1 MNRGLEHVGLSVSN
15 LERSIAFYRDVLG
28 FRVERILEPAPELPL
43 GQVVAM
49 PGCRAR
55 IAHLESDKGM
65 LELFEYVVP
74 RGREI
79 PRDRRQAD
87 LGFIHVGFS
96 SEDARAEYRYLEEK
110 GVRFLSEPVEFRPG
124 VWIFYFYG
132 PDGEVCEMR
141 QT

>member
-15 LERSIAFYRDVLG
+15 LDRSIEFYRDVLG
-28 FRVERILEPAPELPL
+28 FTVERVLDPAPELPL
-43 GQVVAM
+43 GDVVDM

-55 IAHLESDKGM
+55 IAHLQSAKGM
-65 LELFEYVVP
+65 LELFEYQEP
-74 RGREI
+74 RGKTI
-79 PRDRRQAD
+79 PADHRQAD
-87 LGFIHVGFS
+87 NGFIHIGFTS
-96 SEDARAEYRYLEEK
+96 GDARAEYLELEKK
-110 GVRFLSEPVEFRPG
+110 GVRFLSKPVEFRPG